1 MVSLMNGRQYDTGQ
15 ARKHYQHLKYK
26 FKPPFPKYWLHKHT
40 HKLPYDL
47 ESIGIIVHQAM
58 KLTQLLVS
66 SFLLCHSIVDIVS
79 ASPSGFMKSSL
90 THIPGTLRWNMT
102 GTWTPIASQAG
113 AHILCLYAEDSVR

>member
-1 MVSLMNGRQYDTGQ
+1 MIQDKQENIISTSNTNSNLLSQNTG
-15 ARKHYQHLKYK
+15 Y
-26 FKPPFPKYWLHKHT
+26 T
-40 HKLPYDL
+40 NIHKLPCDL

-58 KLTQLLVS
+58 KLTPLLVS